1 MHFDSGIPMT
11 PIYALVDC
19 NNFYVSCERVFN
31 PKLENKPVVVLSNND
46 GCIVS
51 RSNEVK
57 ALGIPMGKA
66 AFEIKDVLEKHH
78 VAVFSSNYTLYADM
92 SQRVMQTLFEF
103 TPEIEIYSIDE
114 AFLDLSGINCPLTE
128 YGQQIRQTVKQWT
141 GIPVSVGMATTK
153 TLCKIANKLA
163 KKSTKANG
171 VLNLVDSPYLAKA
184 LERIEVVDV
193 WGVGYRTARKL
204 NAAGIFTALDLSRAD
219 IQWIRQTFGVEGV
232 RTVYEL
238 RGIRCYPLEE
248 NPAAKKSLAV
258 SRMFG
263 RPVESIEELSEA
275 VSMYASRAGEKLREG
290 HLAAGV
296 LTVFI
301 TTSRF
306 IQKRYA
312 NAAAYEFGVQTND
325 SMEIIRAALSI
336 LEKIYRTGY
345 AYKKAGV
352 LLYHLVDEKKVQG
365 NLFDTA
371 DREKAKRLMQTID
384 AINLRSDCS
393 VCWAAEGTE
402 QLWRTK
408 FNHKSNKYTEGC

>member
-1 MHFDSGIPMT
+1 MNEVF
-11 PIYALVDC
+11 ALVDC

-31 PKLENKPVVVLSNND
+31 PKLESKPIVVLSNND

-51 RSNEVK
+51 RSNEAK

-66 AFEIKDVLEKHH
+66 AFEIRDILQKNYVQT
-78 VAVFSSNYTLYADM
+78 FSSNYTLYADM
-92 SQRVMQTLFEF
+92 SKRVMQTLFEF

-114 AFLDLSGINCPLTE
+114 AFLDLSGICRPLAE
-128 YGQQIRQTVKQWT
+128 YGQEIRQTVKQWT
-141 GIPVSVGMATTK
+141 GIPVSVGIAQTK

-163 KKSTKANG
+163 KKSSKANG
-171 VLNLVDSPYLAKA
+171 VLNLVDSPYLEKA

-204 NAAGIFTALDLSRAD
+204 NQAGIFTALDLSRAD
-219 IQWIRQTFGVEGV
+219 ITWIRQKFGVEGV

-248 NPAAKKSLAV
+248 NPPAKKSLAV

-263 RPVESIEELSEA
+263 RPIETIEELGEVVAS
-275 VSMYASRAGEKLREG
+275 YASRAGEKLREG
-290 HLAAGV
+290 KLAAGV

-306 IQKRYA
+306 IQKRYF
-312 NAAAYEFGVQTND
+312 NAAAYEFPVQTND
-325 SMEIIRAALSI
+325 SMEIIRAALSVV
-336 LEKIYRTGY
+336 EKIYRKGY
-345 AYKKAGV
+345 AYKKAGI
-352 LLYHLVDEKKVQG
+352 LLYNIVDEKKVQG

-371 DREKAKRLMQTID
+371 DREKYKRLMRTID
-384 AINLRSDCS
+384 AINFRGGCP
-393 VCWAAEGTE
+393 VRWATEGTE
-402 QLWRTK
+402 QPWRTK
-408 FNHKSNKYTEGC
+408 FNHKSERYTTNWKELVKVS